1 MEQSS
6 GSKNNRPGTGIP
18 LWLFILLCAV
28 AFLMA
33 LAIVFMLLLHFEV
46 IYCAPKSVP
55 AASVTEQAAAEP
67 SGKGTKPKTETTE
80 PAKEAE
86 PAQQMS
92 EPEKGEQP
100 SETKE
105 TNEQEDPVSE
115 PVEAPAS
122 EPEQAPETE
131 PEKDAE
137 PEPAEAPA
145 AEPTEAPAAEPTE
158 APAAEPT
165 AAPTEKPTEAPTPK
179 PTRTPKPTAT
189 PTPKPTAVPDSFLFG
204 GKKIKTGEKKIDGKK
219 LGINGKNKKLR
230 HITKEEVQDLVNLCP
245 DLEELVLEYCYLDD
259 YAPLGKLTKLKK
271 LYLTY
276 TGAGNGNELTE
287 IGWAEDLTQLRTLSF
302 SHNGI
307 TDTEALS
314 NLTKLTYL
322 NMSGNPLTDEDLKP
336 LSSLTNLEKLYLYD
350 LKKITD
356 VSPLSKLSK
365 LTFLHIGHNSKLKS
379 VKSLTSLKKLKYLRL
394 NHTKVS
400 DLSYFGKFGALV
412 KLDLGKCPVDTD
424 TVSHLKEC
432 KKLEKIVLEMG
443 DVDTYNAIVDL
454 FTDGWQI
461 QFLYNWSE

>member
-6 GSKNNRPGTGIP
+6 GSKNSRPGTGIP

-28 AFLMA
+28 AFVMA

-46 IYCAPKSVP
+46 IYCAPKSAP
-55 AASVTEQAAAEP
+55 AASVTEQTAAEP
-67 SGKGTKPKTETTE
+67 AGKGTEPQTEAEE
-80 PAKEAE
+80 PAKAEE

-92 EPEKGEQP
+92 EPEQGEQP
-100 SETKE
+100 QGAAEP
-105 TNEQEDPVSE
+105 NAQEN
-115 PVEAPAS
+115 PAS

-131 PEKDAE
+131 PEKVAE
-137 PEPAEAPA
+137 PESVEAPT
-145 AEPTEAPAAEPTE
+145 EVPT
-158 APAAEPT
+158 AEPT
-165 AAPTEKPTEAPTPK
+165 AAPTEMPTETPTPK
-179 PTRTPKPTAT
+179 PTKTPKPTAT
-189 PTPKPTAVPDSFLFG
+189 PTPKPTAVPDSFLLG

-219 LGINGKNKKLR
+219 LGINGKNKKLK
-230 HITKEEVQDLVNLCP
+230 HITKEEVENLVNLCP

-259 YAPLGKLTKLKK
+259 YAPLGQLTKLKK

-276 TGAGNGNELTE
+276 TGAGSGNVLKD
-287 IGWAEDLTQLRTLSF
+287 ISWVEDLTELKTLSF
-302 SHNGI
+302 SHNEI

-314 NLTKLTYL
+314 GLTKLTYL

-412 KLDLGKCPVDTD
+412 KLDLGKCPIDTD

-443 DVDTYNAIVDL
+443 DEDTYNAIVDL